1 MKITVLHSKDA
12 LDPPVDPLLD
22 QLDAALS
29 ENGHTS
35 RRLAVDDSVK
45 PLIAELT
52 NPQPD
57 LVFNLAES
65 FRGKSALESNVAA
78 LLNLLDLRYT
88 GSSPAGLMLAG
99 DKTLTKKVLAFHGI
113 LSAKFATMYRGQVD
127 WSGDIDFPLLV
138 KPPQEDASLGITQK
152 SVVRDVKELLDVIS
166 STQQE
171 YQSPVL
177 VEEFIDGREF
187 YVGVIGNSQVEALPV
202 IELDFSK
209 FPAGL
214 PRIASWEAK
223 WGDDG
228 DEKGLQFEGTQSI
241 FPTDLSEELT
251 EKLQRVAIDTFQAL
265 RLRDYARIDLRVTP
279 TEEIYVIEANP
290 NCYLEK
296 NSEFAR
302 AALKSGL
309 EYPALIARIVEL
321 ATGRYSR

>member
-12 LDPPVDPLLD
+12 LDPPVDPLLG
-22 QLDAALS
+22 QLEAALA
-29 ENGHTS
+29 ENGHTT
-35 RRLAVDDSVK
+35 RRLAVDDAVQ
-45 PLIAELT
+45 PLIDELT
-52 NPQPD
+52 EEQPE

-88 GSSPAGLMLAG
+88 GSSPAGLILAG

-113 LSAKFATMYRGQVD
+113 QSAKFATMYRGQVD
-127 WSGDIDFPLLV
+127 WSGDIKFPLLV

-152 SVVRDVKELLDVIS
+152 SVVNDVKELLDVIS

-187 YVGVIGNSQVEALPV
+187 YVGVIGNSKVEALPI
-202 IELDFSK
+202 IELDFST

-214 PRIASWEAK
+214 PKIASWEAK

-228 DEKGLQFEGTQSI
+228 DEKGAQFEGTKSI

-251 EKLQRVAIDTFQAL
+251 NKIQQVAIDSFQAL
-265 RLRDYARIDLRVTP
+265 RLRDYARVDLRVTAA
-279 TEEIYVIEANP
+279 EEVYVIEANP
-290 NCYLEK
+290 NCYLEQ

-302 AALKSGL
+302 SAQKAGL
-309 EYPALIARIVEL
+309 EYPALISRIVEL
-321 ATGRYSR
+321 ASARYSR

>member
-1 MKITVLHSKDA
+1 MKITVLHTKDA
-12 LDPPVDPLLD
+12 LEPPVDPLLD
-22 QLDAALS
+22 QLDEALK

-35 RRLAVDDSVK
+35 RRVVVDDSVQ
-45 PLIAELT
+45 PLIQDLT
-52 NPQPD
+52 RDPAD

-78 LLNLLDLRYT
+78 LLNLLNLRYT
-88 GSSPAGLMLAG
+88 GSSPAGLILAG

-113 LSAKFATMYRGQVD
+113 QSAKFATVFRGQVD
-127 WSGDIDFPLLV
+127 WAHEINFPLLV

-152 SVVRDVKELLDVIS
+152 SVVNDVKELLDVIS
-166 STQQE
+166 TTQQE

-187 YVGVIGNSQVEALPV
+187 YVGVIGNSNAEALPI

-214 PRIASWEAK
+214 PKIASWEAK
-223 WGDDG
+223 WGDEG
-228 DEKGLQFEGTQSI
+228 DEKGAEFEGTKSV
-241 FPTDLSEELT
+241 FPADLSEELT
-251 EKLQRVAIDTFQAL
+251 KKIQQVAIDAFQAL
-265 RLRDYARIDLRVTP
+265 RLRDYGRIDLRVTSD
-279 TEEIYVIEANP
+279 EQVYVIEANP

-302 AALKSGL
+302 AAEKNGL
-309 EYPALIARIVEL
+309 SYPALIARIVEL
-321 ATGRYSR
+321 ATARYSR

>member
-1 MKITVLHSKDA
+1 MKITVLHGKDA

-22 QLDAALS
+22 QLDAALA
-29 ENGHTS
+29 ENGHAS
-35 RRLAVDDSVK
+35 RRIAVDDSVE
-45 PLIAELT
+45 PIIAQLKD
-52 NPQPD
+52 PPD

-88 GSSPAGLMLAG
+88 GSSPAGLILAG

-113 LSAKFATMYRGQVD
+113 QSAKFATMYRGQSD
-127 WSGDIDFPLLV
+127 WVGDINFPLLV

-152 SVVRDVKELLDVIS
+152 SVVNDVKELLDVIS

-187 YVGVIGNSQVEALPV
+187 YVGVIGNSKVEALPI

-214 PRIASWEAK
+214 PKIASWEAK

-228 DEKGLQFEGTQSI
+228 DEKGEQFEGTKSI
-241 FPTDLSEELT
+241 FPTNLSEELT
-251 EKLQRVAIDTFQAL
+251 ERIQRVATDSFQAL
-265 RLRDYARIDLRVTP
+265 RLRDYARIDIRVTAQ
-279 TEEIYVIEANP
+279 EEIYVIEANP

-302 AALKSGL
+302 AAQKKKL

-321 ATGRYSR
+321 ANARYSH

>member
-1 MKITVLHSKDA
+1 VKITVLHSKDA
-12 LDPPVDPLLD
+12 LDPPVDPLLGE
-22 QLDAALS
+22 LDAALA
-29 ENGHTS
+29 ENGHTT
-35 RRLAVDDSVK
+35 RRLAVDDAVQ
-45 PLIAELT
+45 PLIDELT
-52 NPQPD
+52 KEQPE

-88 GSSPAGLMLAG
+88 GSSPAGLILAG

-113 LSAKFATMYRGQVD
+113 QSAKFATMYRGQVD
-127 WSGDIDFPLLV
+127 WSGDIKFPLLV

-152 SVVRDVKELLDVIS
+152 SVVNDVKELLDVIS

-187 YVGVIGNSQVEALPV
+187 YVGVIGNSKVEALPI

-214 PRIASWEAK
+214 PKIASWEAK

-228 DEKGLQFEGTQSI
+228 DEKGAQFEGTKSI
-241 FPTDLSEELT
+241 FPTDLSEELAN
-251 EKLQRVAIDTFQAL
+251 KIQQVAIDSFQAL
-265 RLRDYARIDLRVTP
+265 RLRDYARIDLRITA
-279 TEEIYVIEANP
+279 EEEVYVIEANP
-290 NCYLEK
+290 NCYLEQ

-302 AALKSGL
+302 SAQKAGF

-321 ATGRYSR
+321 ASARYSR

>member
-12 LDPPVDPLLD
+12 LDPPVDPLFD
-22 QLDAALS
+22 QLDAALA

-35 RRLAVDDSVK
+35 ERLAAEDSIEPMIK
-45 PLIAELT
+45 QLK

-88 GSSPAGLMLAG
+88 GSSPAGLILAG

-113 LSAKFATMYRGQVD
+113 LSAKFATMYRGQSD
-127 WSGDIDFPLLV
+127 WVGDISFPLLV

-152 SVVRDVKELLDVIS
+152 SIVNDVKELLDVIS

-187 YVGVIGNSQVEALPV
+187 YVGVIGNSKVEALPI

-214 PRIASWEAK
+214 PKIASWESK

-228 DEKGLQFEGTQSI
+228 DEKGAQFEGTRSI
-241 FPTDLSEELT
+241 FPTDISEELA
-251 EKLQRVAIDTFQAL
+251 EKIQQVAIDSFKAL
-265 RLRDYARIDLRVTP
+265 RLRDYARIDIRVTAK
-279 TEEIYVIEANP
+279 EEIYVIEANP

-302 AALKSGL
+302 AALKAGL
-309 EYPALIARIVEL
+309 DYPALIARIIEL
-321 ATGRYSR
+321 ANGRYSR

>member
-12 LDPPVDPLLD
+12 LDPPVDPLLG
-22 QLDAALS
+22 QLEAALA
-29 ENGHTS
+29 ENGHTT
-35 RRLAVDDSVK
+35 RRLAVDDAVQ
-45 PLIAELT
+45 PLIDELT
-52 NPQPD
+52 REQPE

-88 GSSPAGLMLAG
+88 GSSPAGLILAG

-113 LSAKFATMYRGQVD
+113 QSAKFATMYRGQVD
-127 WSGDIDFPLLV
+127 WSGDIKFPLLV

-152 SVVRDVKELLDVIS
+152 SVVNDVKELLDVIS

-187 YVGVIGNSQVEALPV
+187 YVGVIGNSKVEALPI

-214 PRIASWEAK
+214 PKIASWEAK

-228 DEKGLQFEGTQSI
+228 DEKGAQFEGTKSI

-251 EKLQRVAIDTFQAL
+251 NKIQQVAIDSFQAL
-265 RLRDYARIDLRVTP
+265 RLRDYARVDLRVTAA
-279 TEEIYVIEANP
+279 EEVYVIEANP
-290 NCYLEK
+290 NCYLER

-302 AALKSGL
+302 SAQNAGL
-309 EYPALIARIVEL
+309 EYPALISRIVEL
-321 ATGRYSR
+321 ASARYSR

>member
-1 MKITVLHSKDA
+1 VKITILHSKDA
-12 LDPPVDPLLD
+12 LEPPVDPLLD
-22 QLDAALS
+22 QLDAALAA
-29 ENGHTS
+29 NGHTT
-35 RRLAVDDSVK
+35 RRVSVGDSVE
-45 PLIAELT
+45 PLIRELT
-52 NPQPD
+52 NPAPE

-88 GSSPAGLMLAG
+88 GSSPAGLILAG

-113 LSAKFATMYRGQVD
+113 QSAKFATMYRGQSD
-127 WSGDIDFPLLV
+127 WVGDISFPLLV

-152 SVVRDVKELLDVIS
+152 SVVKDVKELLDVIS
-166 STQQE
+166 ATQQE

-187 YVGVIGNSQVEALPV
+187 YVGVIGNSKVEALPI

-223 WGDDG
+223 WGDEG
-228 DEKGLQFEGTQSI
+228 DEKGAEFEGTESI
-241 FPTDLSEELT
+241 FPTDLPDQLA
-251 EKLQRVAIDTFQAL
+251 EKIQQVAIDSFQAL

-279 TEEIYVIEANP
+279 QEEVYVIEANP
-290 NCYLEK
+290 NCYLEQK
-296 NSEFAR
+296 SEFAR
-302 AALKSGL
+302 AALKGGMD
-309 EYPALIARIVEL
+309 YPALIARIVEL
-321 ATGRYSR
+321 ATARYSR

>member
-1 MKITVLHSKDA
+1 MKITVLHTKDA
-12 LDPPVDPLLD
+12 LEPPVDPLLD
-22 QLDAALS
+22 QLDQALT
-29 ENGHTS
+29 ENGHTPQ
-35 RRLAVDDSVK
+35 RTVVDDAVEPVIEQLKSS
-45 PLIAELT
+45 
-52 NPQPD
+52 QPD

-78 LLNLLDLRYT
+78 LLNLMDLRYT
-88 GSSPAGLMLAG
+88 GSSPAGLILAG

-113 LSAKFATMYRGQVD
+113 QSAKFATMYRGQVD
-127 WSGDIDFPLLV
+127 WAHEIDFPLLV

-152 SVVRDVKELLDVIS
+152 SVVNDIKELLDVIS

-187 YVGVIGNSQVEALPV
+187 YVGVIGNSKVEALPI

-214 PRIASWEAK
+214 PKIASWEAK
-223 WGDDG
+223 WGDEG
-228 DEKGLQFEGTQSI
+228 DEKGAEFEGTQSI
-241 FPTDLSEELT
+241 FPSDLSEELT
-251 EKLQRVAIDTFQAL
+251 EKIQRVAIDAFQAL
-265 RLRDYARIDLRVTP
+265 RLRDYGRIDLRVTA
-279 TEEIYVIEANP
+279 EEQVYVIEANP

-302 AALKSGL
+302 AAEKSGL
-309 EYPALIARIVEL
+309 AYPAMIARIIEL
-321 ATGRYSR
+321 ASARYSR

>member
-29 ENGHTS
+29 QNGHAT
-35 RRLAVDDSVK
+35 RRLAVDDSVE
-45 PLIAELT
+45 PLIWDLT

-88 GSSPAGLMLAG
+88 GSSPTGLILAG

-113 LSAKFATMYRGQVD
+113 QSAKFATMYRGQSD
-127 WSGDIDFPLLV
+127 WVGDINFPLLV

-152 SVVRDVKELLDVIS
+152 SVVNDVKELLDVIS

-187 YVGVIGNSQVEALPV
+187 YVGVIGNSRVEALPL

-214 PRIASWEAK
+214 PKIASWEAK

-228 DEKGLQFEGTQSI
+228 DEKGAQFEGTQSI

-251 EKLQRVAIDTFQAL
+251 KKIQQVAVDSFQAL
-265 RLRDYARIDLRVTP
+265 RLRDYARIDIRVTAK
-279 TEEIYVIEANP
+279 EQIYVIEANP
-290 NCYLEK
+290 NCYLEQK
-296 NSEFAR
+296 SEFAR
-302 AALKSGL
+302 AAAKGGL
-309 EYPALIARIVEL
+309 EYSALIARIVEL
-321 ATGRYSR
+321 ASGRYSQ

>member
-1 MKITVLHSKDA
+1 LKITVLHSKDA
-12 LDPPVDPLLD
+12 LEPPVDPLLD
-22 QLDAALS
+22 QLDAALTA
-29 ENGHTS
+29 NGHITQ
-35 RRLAVDDSVK
+35 RLAVDDSVD
-45 PLIAELT
+45 PLIKSLR

-78 LLNLLDLRYT
+78 LLNLIDLRYT
-88 GSSPAGLMLAG
+88 GSSPAGLILAG

-113 LSAKFATMYRGQVD
+113 QSAKFATIYRGQVD

-138 KPPQEDASLGITQK
+138 KPPHEDASLGITQK

-166 STQQE
+166 ATQQE

-187 YVGVIGNSQVEALPV
+187 YVGVIGNSKVEALPI

-214 PRIASWEAK
+214 PKIASWEAK

-228 DEKGLQFEGTQSI
+228 DEKGAEFEGTQSI
-241 FPTDLSEELT
+241 FPADLSEELT
-251 EKLQRVAIDTFQAL
+251 TRIQQVAIDSFQAL
-265 RLRDYARIDLRVTP
+265 RLRDYARIDLRVTAD
-279 TEEIYVIEANP
+279 EEVYVIEANP
-290 NCYLEK
+290 NCYLEQ

-302 AALKSGL
+302 AALKAGM
-309 EYPALIARIVEL
+309 EYSALIARIVEL
-321 ATGRYSR
+321 ATARYSR

>member
-1 MKITVLHSKDA
+1 VKITVLHSKDA
-12 LDPPVDPLLD
+12 LDPPVDPLLG
-22 QLDAALS
+22 QLDAALA
-29 ENGHTS
+29 ENGHTA
-35 RRLAVDDSVK
+35 RRLAVDDAVQ
-45 PLIAELT
+45 PLIDELT
-52 NPQPD
+52 EEQPE

-88 GSSPAGLMLAG
+88 GSSPAGLILAG

-113 LSAKFATMYRGQVD
+113 QSAKFATMYRGQVD
-127 WSGDIDFPLLV
+127 WSGDIKFPLLV

-152 SVVRDVKELLDVIS
+152 SVVNDVKELLDVIS

-187 YVGVIGNSQVEALPV
+187 YVGVIGNSKVEALPI

-209 FPAGL
+209 FPPGL
-214 PRIASWEAK
+214 PKIASWEAK

-228 DEKGLQFEGTQSI
+228 DEKGAQFEGTKSI
-241 FPTDLSEELT
+241 FPTDLSEELAN
-251 EKLQRVAIDTFQAL
+251 KIQQVAIDSFQAL
-265 RLRDYARIDLRVTP
+265 RLRDYARIDLRVTA
-279 TEEIYVIEANP
+279 EEEVYVIEANP
-290 NCYLEK
+290 NCYLEQ

-302 AALKSGL
+302 SAQKAGL
-309 EYPALIARIVEL
+309 EYPALISRIVEL
-321 ATGRYSR
+321 ASARYSR

>member
-1 MKITVLHSKDA
+1 VKITVLHTKDA

-22 QLDAALS
+22 QLDDALTK
-29 ENGHTS
+29 NDHTS
-35 RRLAVDDSVK
+35 RRVAVDDSVQ
-45 PLIAELT
+45 PLIEDLT
-52 NPQPD
+52 ANPPE

-78 LLNLLDLRYT
+78 LLNLLNLRYT
-88 GSSPAGLMLAG
+88 GSSPAGLILAG

-113 LSAKFATMYRGQVD
+113 QSAKFATVFRGQVD
-127 WSGDIDFPLLV
+127 WAHEINFPLLV

-152 SVVRDVKELLDVIS
+152 SVVNDVKELLDVIS

-187 YVGVIGNSQVEALPV
+187 YVGVIGNSNAEALPV

-214 PRIASWEAK
+214 PKIASWEAK
-223 WGDDG
+223 WGDEG
-228 DEKGLQFEGTQSI
+228 DEKGAEFEGTQSI

-251 EKLQRVAIDTFQAL
+251 LKIQRVAIDAFQAL
-265 RLRDYARIDLRVTP
+265 RLRDYGRIDLRVTRD
-279 TEEIYVIEANP
+279 EQVYVIEANP

-302 AALKSGL
+302 AAEKSGL
-309 EYPALIARIVEL
+309 DYPGLIARIIEL
-321 ATGRYSR
+321 STARYSR